1 MTVLVM
7 PSPSFMQM
15 ALEEARAAG
24 GRGEVPVGCVI
35 VRHGKVVVGASSG
48 SVALLDDDR
57 RMFETLKGDEAA
69 GQPPESLRRFP
80 AERGF
85 CATAAV
91 ESGQPV
97 FVSTFSDSQRTYWRS
112 ASVAADGGF
121 ASASVLPLLVKDS
134 AIGVVTFHFTAPV
147 HFDEDFKALLVSVA
161 QHCSQAIDRARLYE
175 SAQRARMD
183 AELAN
188 RSKDEFLSTVSHELR
203 TPLTAVL
210 GWAAMLRNG
219 QVEASRLQRAVEA
232 IYTNATRQ
240 TQLIDELLD
249 ISRIVAGRAVLDLQ
263 ELDLSAT
270 LRGSVEAIMPTAVA
284 KGVDLCIGPCP
295 PVFVTAD
302 PRRLEQILLNLLANA
317 VKFTPRDG
325 RVTITMNM
333 HDTSVDVDIAD
344 TGIGIAPQFLPHVFE
359 RFRQGEQSTART
371 AGGLG
376 LGLFIARQLAEAQ
389 SGAIRAASD
398 GPGSGATFSVS
409 FPVVSTPMPRRRAW
423 NDPGVDRDVRAGTAA
438 HSLNGVRVLLVD
450 DEADI
455 RELMVATLEAA
466 GAAVM
471 AAGSADEALGVL
483 KEREVDVLLAD
494 IAMPERDGYD
504 LIRAVRATPSAR
516 VSKTPA
522 AAVTACARD
531 DERVRALSAGF
542 QLHVPKPVEPDALVS
557 AVASLVA
564 TANAGQA

>member
-1 MTVLVM
+1 M
-7 PSPSFMQM
+7 
-15 ALEEARAAG
+15 
-24 GRGEVPVGCVI
+24 
-35 VRHGKVVVGASSG
+35 
-48 SVALLDDDR
+48 
-57 RMFETLKGDEAA
+57 
-69 GQPPESLRRFP
+69 
-80 AERGF
+80 
-85 CATAAV
+85 
-91 ESGQPV
+91 
-97 FVSTFSDSQRTYWRS
+97 
-112 ASVAADGGF
+112 
-121 ASASVLPLLVKDS
+121 
-134 AIGVVTFHFTAPV
+134 
-147 HFDEDFKALLVSVA
+147 
-161 QHCSQAIDRARLYE
+161 
-175 SAQRARMD
+175 
-183 AELAN
+183 
-188 RSKDEFLSTVSHELR
+188 
-203 TPLTAVL
+203 
-210 GWAAMLRNG
+210 
-219 QVEASRLQRAVEA
+219 
-232 IYTNATRQ
+232 
-240 TQLIDELLD
+240 
-249 ISRIVAGRAVLDLQ
+249 
-263 ELDLSAT
+263 SAT